1 MEWIKRQMGTN
12 PLYSERMVAL
22 RPHEAKVIAS
32 AFEQPLNDYKEQ
44 LENIKTMRLQGEP
57 TTRAQDYKQLLLE
70 EIIDVVGEF
79 VSSLQTPNMRINMQY
94 LHAIPLLMLIS
105 VLAPIAWVVSTISD
119 LLMTTTIYLIDL
131 LPNLK

>member
-12 PLYSERMVAL
+12 
-22 RPHEAKVIAS
+22 PHEAKVIAS

-44 LENIKTMRLQGEP
+44 LENLKTMRLQGEP

-79 VSSLQTPNMRINMQY
+79 VSLITDSQY
-94 LHAIPLLMLIS
+94 E
-105 VLAPIAWVVSTISD
+105 
-119 LLMTTTIYLIDL
+119 
-131 LPNLK
+131 N